1 MGWGKLSFPNSPHRG
16 GDGLLERHDRQHQA
30 REKAR
35 EEEMARNEK
44 LDLLMELC
52 GLGQNELA
60 DLCGMDKAA
69 MSRIV
74 NGKTAASGKQRA
86 AITRVL
92 EERMREVRIDSAMV
106 FGT

>member
-1 MGWGKLSFPNSPHRG
+1 MQRNHR
-16 GDGLLERHDRQHQA
+16 
-30 REKAR
+30 
-35 EEEMARNEK
+35 
-44 LDLLMELC
+44 LDLIIELC

-69 MSRIV
+69 MSRIM
-74 NGKTAASGKQRA
+74 NGKNQPSLKHKT

-92 EERMREVRIDSAMV
+92 EGRLREVKVDSSML

>member
-1 MGWGKLSFPNSPHRG
+1 M
-16 GDGLLERHDRQHQA
+16 GDGFHIYRQLSTRQ
-30 REKAR
+30 KAR
-35 EEEMARNEK
+35 EEKMARNER

-60 DLCGMDKAA
+60 DMAGMDKAA

-74 NGKTAASGKQRA
+74 NGKNEPSEKQRA
-86 AITRVL
+86 AIVRVL
-92 EERMREVRIDSAMV
+92 EGRLREVRVDSVMV